1 MTTKEISDIVNRYEN
16 DQSRM
21 MDILL
26 DIHHKWRFLDDD
38 KLKLLSEAMA
48 ISEIEVLDTLTFYH
62 FFHRKN
68 PGRITIHVDNSIVA
82 KMFGQEDVLKTF
94 EQELGI
100 KCGEVDDKGDFG
112 LFETPCI
119 GKSDQAPAALINFVP
134 FTRLT
139 HQKIKTIVEQ
149 LKLGKQPESIALQ
162 FEDIN
167 QYNQINNTNQNSVFH
182 RPIES
187 GCALK
192 SAIGKNPEDLLKTI
206 KESGLR
212 GRGGAGFSTGTKW
225 QMCSDIKS
233 EKKYIVCNA
242 DEGEPGTFK
251 DRALLS
257 NYAYQV
263 IEGMTIA
270 AWIVG
275 ADEGIIYLRAE
286 YTYLKQQL
294 ITLIDELNQKQLLG
308 QSILGNPGFD
318 FRVRIQMG
326 AGSYVCGEE
335 SALLESM
342 EGKRGEPRIRPP
354 FPIESGYHGKPTV
367 INNVETFCSIPKII
381 EKGAQWFNLMGQ
393 KQSTGTRLISVS
405 GDCDNPGIY
414 EIEWGMSIAELINMV
429 KAKDAMAL
437 QIGGPSGILIKAQ
450 DANRQLSFDDLPT
463 GGSVIIFNHK
473 RDLLTVVKNFMTF
486 FVNESCGCCTPCRA
500 GNVVLEKLVDQFI
513 DKTAS
518 HEDLEHIKSWSH
530 IIKSTSRCGLGQ
542 TSSQPILTTYQAF
555 PELFTSAINPEHNEM
570 FHQFDVEK
578 ATRDYDEAIKM
589 EIK

>member
-1 MTTKEISDIVNRYEN
+1 
-16 DQSRM
+16 
-21 MDILL
+21 
-26 DIHHKWRFLDDD
+26 
-38 KLKLLSEAMA
+38 
-48 ISEIEVLDTLTFYH
+48 
-62 FFHRKN
+62 
-68 PGRITIHVDNSIVA
+68 
-82 KMFGQEDVLKTF
+82 
-94 EQELGI
+94 
-100 KCGEVDDKGDFG
+100 
-112 LFETPCI
+112 
-119 GKSDQAPAALINFVP
+119 
-134 FTRLT
+134 
-139 HQKIKTIVEQ
+139 
-149 LKLGKQPESIALQ
+149 
-162 FEDIN
+162 
-167 QYNQINNTNQNSVFH
+167 
-182 RPIES
+182 
-187 GCALK
+187 
-192 SAIGKNPEDLLKTI
+192 
-206 KESGLR
+206 
-212 GRGGAGFSTGTKW
+212 
-225 QMCSDIKS
+225 MCSDIKS

-308 QSILGNPGFD
+308 QSILGKQGFD
-318 FRVRIQMG
+318 FSVRVQMG

-393 KQSTGTRLISVS
+393 DQSTGTRLISVS

-429 KAKDAMAL
+429 KARDAMAL
-437 QIGGPSGILIKAQ
+437 QIGGPSGVLIKAQ

-473 RDLLTVVKNFMTF
+473 RDLLAVVKNFMTF

-518 HEDLEHIKSWSH
+518 HNDLEHIKSWSH

-555 PELFTSAINPEHNEM
+555 PELFTSAINPKHDDL
-570 FHQFDVEK
+570 FHPFDVKK
-578 ATRDYDEAIKM
+578 ATQDYDDAIKM
-589 EIK
+589 EVE